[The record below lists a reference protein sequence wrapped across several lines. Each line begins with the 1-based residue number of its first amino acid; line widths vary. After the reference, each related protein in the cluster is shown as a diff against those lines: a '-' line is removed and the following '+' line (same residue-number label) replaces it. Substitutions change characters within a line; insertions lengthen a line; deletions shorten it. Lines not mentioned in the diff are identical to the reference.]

1 MAAELFNSIGGFS
14 VGIPPV
20 SVVDSNGNVVTNVMS
35 PNGNVVTKFL
45 TANNANFTGNVNLG
59 NVGNVK
65 LLGGLNGYFL
75 QTDGAGGL
83 TWSQANGGNGGGNGS
98 PAGANSQVQFNDV
111 GNFGGNAGFT
121 FDKVLNLLT
130 VGNVTTNNIT
140 ASNVIATLVS
150 GELTTAAQPN
160 VTSLGTLSALSVVGN
175 ITSGNVYANAGT
187 IGANLL
193 SGTLRTN
200 AQPNITSVGTLS
212 SLAVSGN
219 VNFSSSGNVNLG
231 SISNLRIGGGI
242 NGYVLATDGAGN
254 LTWTAGGG
262 GGGGNGVPGGSNTQ
276 IQFNDAGSFGGVSG
290 FTFNKDTTTLTA
302 NNIVVESSADLGSI
316 GNVSITGGSLGQII
330 STDGLGNLS
339 FITLTTSNVS
349 NGTSNIE
356 ILNNG
361 NIVFSSAGTAN
372 VVVISS
378 QGMGILGNATVTG
391 NITSNQFISNVSNGV
406 SPIVV
411 SSSTLVSNLNA
422 DLLDGY
428 DTSVAA
434 NANTIV
440 VRDGNANVAA
450 NYFIGN
456 GSQLTGIIT
465 SVSNIS
471 NGNSN
476 VSIDTLAGNV
486 TVSVNGVA
494 NVVTIASTELS
505 TSGNLNVTG
514 NANVG
519 NVSATNGTF
528 TNVSGNGSSLSS
540 ITGANVSGQVSF
552 AATANSVAG
561 ANVSGTVSSA
571 TTAATVTTNAQPN
584 ITSVGTLSSL
594 SVNGNITASNI
605 VGILANGSSNIS
617 IPDSA
622 GNINFSRGG
631 SANIVVITG
640 TGANIVGTLDV
651 TGNATLG
658 NVSATNGTFTNVSGN
673 GSALTSI
680 TGANVTGTV
689 SSASTAGTV
698 TANAQPNITSV
709 GTLTGLGVNGTVTA
723 VAFTAN
729 TGVFTGNGNGLSSIV
744 GANVTGTV
752 SNATSATNASALLQ
766 NTSTATTV
774 YPTFSVSGANG
785 NSSSVINT
793 SISANLSNASI
804 TATTFV
810 GALSGAATS
819 ATTADTVTT
828 NAQPNIT
835 SVGTLT
841 SVAVTGNVTAGNVYA
856 NSGTIG
862 ASLLTGTITTN
873 AQPNITS
880 VGTLSSL
887 SVTGNV
893 AAGNLTTTG
902 VLSVTGTGV
911 SSIAGNLDMTSNT
924 IINLAT
930 PTNPNDAA
938 TKQYVDDVA
947 QGLHTHDSC
956 NAATSTTLAVASGGT
971 VTYNNGTSGV
981 GANLTT
987 TGTFTT
993 IDGVTLSNGMRIL
1006 VKDEANTA
1014 HNGIYD
1020 RTSTTVLTRSTD
1032 FDTPAEMAGGDFVF
1046 VTAGTLYDNTGW
1058 VMPDPV
1064 TTVGT
1069 SAVVWTQFSGAG
1081 TYTAGTGLTLTG
1093 SQFSITNTTVVAAT
1107 YGNGDSVAS
1116 FTVNAQ
1122 GQLTAASNVV
1132 IAANAANLTG
1142 TTLNS
1147 SIVTSSLTSVGTLGS
1162 LSVTGNVTAGNL
1174 LGPHANG
1181 NSNVNIPAANG
1192 NVNISAAGN
1201 ANIFVV
1207 TGTGANVNG
1216 TLRVTGVSNL
1226 GPNGNVIIT
1235 GGSSG
1240 QVLSTDGSG
1249 ILSWITVSGGGGGAN
1264 IANGTSNVNIPASGG
1279 NVNTSV
1285 AGNANILVVTGTGV
1299 NVAGTFNS
1307 TGNLRAANANLGNLA
1322 TANFFQG
1329 DGGLLTNIATSAG
1342 SQITNGSSNVVVN
1355 PSGNVTTSV
1364 AGISNVVVITGTGAN
1379 IAGTL
1384 NVTGNAN
1391 VGNIGAINGVFTNVS
1406 GNGSSLSSI
1415 TGANVTGAV
1424 TFASTANSVAGA
1436 NVTGQVGNALVSST
1450 VYTNAQPNI
1459 TSVGT
1464 LTSVTVTG
1472 NANVGNLNATSGVIA
1487 STLTSNVAT
1496 GTAPLVVT
1504 STTQV
1509 ANLNVATAGVAGTVT
1524 TAAQPNITSV
1534 GTLDALSVTA
1544 NITAGNLIGIF
1555 ANGNSTVR
1563 IPAANGNIELNAAG
1577 ASTPELTI
1585 TSTGVNVAG
1594 TLQVSGVSNLGPN
1607 GNVIITGG
1615 SSGQVLSTNGSGN
1628 LSWITVSGG
1637 GGASIS
1643 NGTSNVNIAT
1653 SDGNVTTSVAGN
1665 ANVQIITGTGVNV
1678 AGTLNATGNAN
1689 VGNLGTERVIATG
1702 NITGTQLIS
1711 TIETGTVPL
1720 VISSTTRVANLNVAY
1735 ANVADFINVSTQ
1747 TSGNAFLLLGNGLT
1761 GNVSET
1767 ANATFVAN
1775 TSNGAL
1781 YATTFIGAL
1790 SGNATTA
1797 GTVTTNAQPNITSV
1811 GTLTSL
1817 AVTGNTTSNN
1827 FIGAL
1832 ANGNSNVSI
1841 PSSNGNVNLTAVG
1854 NTTLVIT
1861 GTGANIAG
1869 TLQVSGVSNLGPVG
1883 NVVITGGSSGQYLQ
1897 TNGAGGLSWQTVS
1910 GGGGGA
1916 SISNGTS
1923 NVNIATSDGNV
1934 TTSVNGN
1941 ANIFV
1946 VTGTGAN
1953 VAGTLQ
1959 VSGVSNLGPNSNVT
1973 ITGGSSG
1980 QVLTTNGSGALSWTT
1995 PPGSAGGSPTVWV
2008 AVTANYTMSSGD
2020 DAIVSTAT
2028 GNITVTLPNAS
2039 TVKSY
2044 YFQNSSSN
2052 FLMTLQTVSS
2062 QLINNSSNLVI
2073 QFNGSSCRLIS
2084 DGTKFYIF

>member
-35 PNGNVVTKFL
+35 PNGNVVTKFI

-130 VGNVTTNNIT
+130 VGNVTTDNIT

-231 SISNLRIGGGI
+231 SISNLHIGGGI

-571 TTAATVTTNAQPN
+571 TTAGTVTTNAQPN

-617 IPDSA
+617 IPASA

-752 SNATSATNASALLQ
+752 PNATAATNASALLQ

-774 YPTFSVSGANG
+774 YPRFSVSGANG

-819 ATTADTVTT
+819 ATTAGTVTT

-971 VTYNNGTSGV
+971 VTYNNGASGV

-1020 RTSTTVLTRSTD
+1020 RTSTTVLTRSDD
-1032 FDTPAEMAGGDFVF
+1032 FNTPVEMAGGDFVF

-1058 VMPDPV
+1058 VMPDSV

-1069 SAVVWTQFSGAG
+1069 SAVVWVQFSGAG

-1093 SQFSITNTTVVAAT
+1093 SQFSITNTTVAAAT
-1107 YGNGDSVAS
+1107 YGNGDRVAT

-1264 IANGTSNVNIPASGG
+1264 IANGTSNVNIPAAGG

-1364 AGISNVVVITGTGAN
+1364 AGIANVVVITGTGAN

-1384 NVTGNAN
+1384 NATGNAN
-1391 VGNIGAINGVFTNVS
+1391 VGNIGATNGVFTNVS

-1424 TFASTANSVAGA
+1424 AFASTANSVAGANVTGAVAFASTANSVAGA
-1436 NVTGQVGNALVSST
+1436 NVTGQVGNALVSGT

-1472 NANVGNLNATSGVIA
+1472 NANVGNVNATSGVIA

-1509 ANLNVATAGVAGTVT
+1509 ANLNVAQAGVAGTVT

-1534 GTLDALSVTA
+1534 GTLASLAVTG

-1555 ANGNSTVR
+1555 ANGNSSVR

-1637 GGASIS
+1637 GASIS
-1643 NGTSNVNIAT
+1643 NGTSNVNIAI

-1720 VISSTTRVANLNVAY
+1720 VISSTTRVSNLNVAY

-1811 GTLTSL
+1811 GTLSSL
-1817 AVTGNTTSNN
+1817 SVT
-1827 FIGAL
+1827 
-1832 ANGNSNVSI
+1832 
-1841 PSSNGNVNLTAVG
+1841 
-1854 NTTLVIT
+1854 
-1861 GTGANIAG
+1861 
-1869 TLQVSGVSNLGPVG
+1869 
-1883 NVVITGGSSGQYLQ
+1883 
-1897 TNGAGGLSWQTVS
+1897 
-1910 GGGGGA
+1910 
-1916 SISNGTS
+1916 
-1923 NVNIATSDGNV
+1923 
-1934 TTSVNGN
+1934 
-1941 ANIFV
+1941 
-1946 VTGTGAN
+1946 AN
-1953 VAGTLQ
+1953 VAAGNVLTDNLLYANGSPYVFGSGSPGGSNTQLQ
-1959 VSGVSNLGPNSNVT
+1959 FNNNGSFGGIPTVTYNGSNLSLGNVSNVI

-1980 QVLTTNGSGALSWTT
+1980 QVLTTNGTGTLSWTT
-1995 PPGSAGGSPTVWV
+1995 PPGSSGGSPTVWV
-2008 AVTANYTMSSGD
+2008 ATAVNYTMSSGD

>member
-1 MAAELFNSIGGFS
+1 MAAEFFNSIGGFS
-14 VGIPPV
+14 VGIPPI

-35 PNGNVVTKFL
+35 PNGNVVTRFL

-130 VGNVTTNNIT
+130 VGNVTTNDIT

-160 VTSLGTLSALSVVGN
+160 VTSLGTLSALSVAGN

-231 SISNLRIGGGI
+231 SIGNLRIGGGL

-262 GGGGNGVPGGSNTQ
+262 GNGGGNGVPGGSNTQ

-290 FTFNKDTTTLTA
+290 FTFNKDTTTLSA
-302 NNIVVESSADLGSI
+302 NNIVVGSSANLGSI
-316 GNVSITGGSLGQII
+316 GNVSITGGSLGQVI

-519 NVSATNGTF
+519 NVSATNGVF
-528 TNVSGNGSSLSS
+528 TNVSGNGSALTS

-571 TTAATVTTNAQPN
+571 TTAGTVTTNAQPN

-617 IPDSA
+617 IPASA

-698 TANAQPNITSV
+698 TTNAQPNITSV

-752 SNATSATNASALLQ
+752 PNATAATNAAALLQ

-774 YPTFSVSGANG
+774 YPTFSTSSANG
-785 NSSSVINT
+785 NSSAVINT
-793 SISANLSNASI
+793 GISANLGNASI

-819 ATTADTVTT
+819 ATTAGTVTT

-873 AQPNITS
+873 TQPNITS
-880 VGTLSSL
+880 VGTLTSL
-887 SVTGNV
+887 TATGNV

-956 NAATSTTLAVASGGT
+956 NAATSTTLAIISGGT
-971 VTYNNGTSGV
+971 VTYNNGASGV

-1020 RTSTTVLTRSTD
+1020 RTSSTVLTRSDD
-1032 FDTPAEMAGGDFVF
+1032 FNTPVEMAGGDFVF

-1069 SAVVWTQFSGAG
+1069 SAVVWVQFSGAG

-1093 SQFSITNTTVVAAT
+1093 SQFSITNTTVAAAS
-1107 YGNGDSVAS
+1107 YGNGDRVAT

-1162 LSVTGNVTAGNL
+1162 LTVTGNVTAGNL
-1174 LGPHANG
+1174 LGPYANG

-1249 ILSWITVSGGGGGAN
+1249 TLSWITVSGGGGGAN
-1264 IANGTSNVNIPASGG
+1264 IANGTSNVNIPAAGG

-1364 AGISNVVVITGTGAN
+1364 AGIANVAVITGTGAN

-1391 VGNIGAINGVFTNVS
+1391 VGNIGATNGVFTNVS

-1436 NVTGQVGNALVSST
+1436 NVTGQVGNALVSGT

-1487 STLTSNVAT
+1487 STLTSNVTT

-1534 GTLDALSVTA
+1534 GTLSTLNVTGNANVGNIGGAAGVFTTVAGSLTTASQPNITSVGTLASLTVTA

-1563 IPAANGNIELNAAG
+1563 IPAANGNIELNAGG
-1577 ASTPELTI
+1577 AATPELTI
-1585 TSTGVNVAG
+1585 TTTGVNVAG

-1643 NGTSNVNIAT
+1643 NGTSNVSIAT

-1665 ANVQIITGTGVNV
+1665 ANVQIITGTGVNI

-1702 NITGTQLIS
+1702 NISGTQLIS
-1711 TIETGTVPL
+1711 IIETGTVPL
-1720 VISSTTRVANLNVAY
+1720 VINSTTRVANLNVAY
-1735 ANVADFINVSTQ
+1735 ANVADFISVAAGTGNNFLIFANAATGNITELTST
-1747 TSGNAFLLLGNGLT
+1747 GLT
-1761 GNVSET
+1761 
-1767 ANATFVAN
+1767 ANL
-1775 TSNGAL
+1775 SNNSIT
-1781 YATTFIGAL
+1781 ATTFVGAL
-1790 SGNATTA
+1790 SGAATTA

-1817 AVTGNTTSNN
+1817 NM
-1827 FIGAL
+1827 
-1832 ANGNSNVSI
+1832 
-1841 PSSNGNVNLTAVG
+1841 
-1854 NTTLVIT
+1854 
-1861 GTGANIAG
+1861 
-1869 TLQVSGVSNLGPVG
+1869 SGVSNLGPNG
-1883 NVVITGGSSGQYLQ
+1883 NVIITGGSSGQVLS
-1897 TNGAGGLSWQTVS
+1897 TNGSGNLSWITVS
-1910 GGGGGA
+1910 GGGGGSNIA
-1916 SISNGTS
+1916 NGTS
-1923 NVNIATSDGNV
+1923 NVNIPDSGGNV
-1934 TTSVNGN
+1934 NTSVNGN
-1941 ANIFV
+1941 ANVFV

-1953 VAGTLQ
+1953 VAGTFQ

-1973 ITGGSSG
+1973 ITGGTSG
-1980 QVLTTNGSGALSWTT
+1980 QVLTTNGTGALSWTT

-2020 DAIVSTAT
+2020 DAVVSTAT